1 MIIITNVI
9 MGFTHLQLELLIGKN
24 TLKQKKDNMGNYINY
39 EETISDIRLAINKSV
54 TDELKEHS
62 TGVFNHTIVLSDL
75 DVPLYF
81 IQPTELDGKSRAKSI
96 YFDGQGV
103 VIKTDVGECVDF
115 MDLETDDMVAIYEYI
130 YYELN

>member
-1 MIIITNVI
+1 MAH
-9 MGFTHLQLELLIGKN
+9 F
-24 TLKQKKDNMGNYINY
+24 INF
-39 EETISDIRLAINKSV
+39 EETISDLRLAMNKAV
-54 TDELKEHS
+54 TEELKEHS
-62 TGVFNHTIVLSDL
+62 TGVFNHTIVLSEL
-75 DVPLYF
+75 DTPLYF